1 MKEVIGFKLLLM
13 KKKFSDDSSRLN
25 NNDDKNGNGNKG
37 KIINGE
43 DRHDEAL

>member
-1 MKEVIGFKLLLM
+1 M

-25 NNDDKNGNGNKG
+25 NNDYKNSNGNKD
-37 KIINGE
+37 KTINGE